1 MSNLTSYEL
10 QFLPSA
16 LKEWRR
22 LDATIKEQ
30 FKQRLA
36 ARLIHPHVETAR
48 LHGMP
53 DCYKIKLRAI
63 GYRLV
68 YRVDER
74 AITVVVVAV
83 GKRERESVYRA
94 ALLRLN

>member
-1 MSNLTSYEL
+1 MKIYEL

-22 LDATIKEQ
+22 LDPSLKEQ

-36 ARLIHPHVETAR
+36 ARLIHPHVEAAR
-48 LHGMP
+48 LYGMP
-53 DCYKIKLRAI
+53 GCFKIKLRAV

-68 YRVDER
+68 YRVDEQ

-83 GKRERESVYRA
+83 GKRERESVYRT
-94 ALLRLN
+94 ALLRLD

>member
-1 MSNLTSYEL
+1 MRSGRRK
-10 QFLPSA
+10 FRPAIKPA

-22 LDATIKEQ
+22 LDPSIKEQ

-36 ARLIHPHVETAR
+36 ARLISPHVEAAR
-48 LHGMP
+48 LYGMP
-53 DCYKIKLRAI
+53 GCYKIKLRAV

-68 YRVDER
+68 YRVDKH
-74 AITVVVVAV
+74 AVTVVVVAV

-94 ALLRLN
+94 AMLRLN